1 MSAVG
6 KVMISL
12 VGEQPIPNLLPLKDR
27 PPELAVL
34 VHSEKTGTQ
43 ARCVGALLGGNIRV
57 DYLVGDP
64 YDIEATRAILQE
76 YTARYGWAGT
86 EVTFN
91 LTGGTKSMALAA
103 FQVAQECRA
112 EFLYLQTEGRRS
124 RAYRYGFDDG
134 GSVRLL
140 ESRVLPS
147 LVDLVTYIRAHV
159 GGYQE
164 RGPSSPPGGTF
175 ERAVADALKPWMD
188 EILVGVKIG
197 GALDLDL
204 VVRCENQ
211 VGVVEAKA
219 GKIKKEGIDQL
230 NTAAG
235 REYLGT
241 YTQKILVQ
249 DRPWDHTTSSLLELA
264 RARNIEVVSVPSFAK
279 TGQISTKDA
288 EEMGRKVRGVLIGEG
303 DTSLP

>member
-1 MSAVG
+1 MS
-6 KVMISL
+6 KVMVSL

-27 PPELAVL
+27 PPDVAVM
-34 VHSEKTGTQ
+34 VHTGATRTQ
-43 ARCVGALLGGNIRV
+43 AWTVGELLKPNIPV
-57 DYLVGDP
+57 DHLDVLP
-64 YDIEATRAILQE
+64 YDIEATRVTLQE
-76 YTARYGWAGT
+76 YVVRRGWAGA

-103 FQVAQECRA
+103 FEVARECRS

-134 GSVRLL
+134 RSVRLI
-140 ESRVLPS
+140 ESRILPT
-147 LVDLVTYIRAHV
+147 LIDLDTFIRAHV
-159 GGYQE
+159 GGYQMQ
-164 RGPSSPPGGTF
+164 GPSSTRGGAF
-175 ERAVADALKPWMD
+175 EQAVAKALRPWVD
-188 EILVGVKIG
+188 EMLIGVKIG

-219 GKIKKEGIDQL
+219 SEISKRGIDQL

-249 DRPWDHTTSSLLELA
+249 DRPADHTRLNLLELA
-264 RARNIEVVSVPSFAK
+264 QARNIEVISVPSFAE
-279 TGQISTKDA
+279 TGQISTADA
-288 EEMGRKVRGVLIGEG
+288 KTMGQKIRKALIGEG
-303 DTSLP
+303 DGALP